1 MIPVI
6 VDWESSGAALLY
18 DLLKVPAQ
26 EIGNIIGDYLRYI
39 RIKNLESLSHK
50 FHEQKGKNKTTR
62 PIELKLGIPLLNAAS
77 LEENDV
83 LQELWV
89 RLLVNAAN
97 PDFTS
102 EIRVAFIDI
111 IKTLTPTDAQILR
124 LIYSSVTPQDLAGSS
139 RIEVCIN
146 RTKAINDLHIDP
158 LTCDASLDN
167 LERCQLISRPDPMW
181 SETDEDGSVIKIL
194 TALGI
199 LFIRAC
205 ISDSDKTSNV

>member
-6 VDWESSGAALLY
+6 INWESSGAALLY

-26 EIGNIIGDYLRYI
+26 EIGNIIGDYLREL
-39 RIKNLESLSHK
+39 RLKNLETLSRK
-50 FHEQKGKNKTTR
+50 FNEQREKNKTIR
-62 PIELKLGIPLLNAAS
+62 PISPQIGLPLLNAAS
-77 LEENDV
+77 LEENEV
-83 LQELWV
+83 LQEFWV
-89 RLLVNAAN
+89 RLLLNATDA
-97 PDFTS
+97 DFTS

>member
-26 EIGNIIGDYLRYI
+26 EIGNIIGDYLREL
-39 RIKNLESLSHK
+39 RIKNLERLSRK
-50 FHEQKGKNKTTR
+50 FNEQREKNKTIR
-62 PIELKLGIPLLNAAS
+62 PIHPKLGLPLLNAAS
-77 LEENDV
+77 LEENEV
-83 LQELWV
+83 LQDFWV
-89 RLLVNAAN
+89 RLLLNATDA
-97 PDFTS
+97 DFTS

-111 IKTLTPTDAQILR
+111 IKTLTPIDAQILK
-124 LIYSSVTPQDLAGSS
+124 LIYSSVTPQELAGNTSIQIS
-139 RIEVCIN
+139 IN
-146 RTKAINDLHIDP
+146 RTQAMNDLRIDS

-181 SETDEDGSVIKIL
+181 CETDEDGSVIKIL

-199 LFIRAC
+199 LFVRAC
-205 ISDSDKTSNV
+205 ISDSGKTLNV